1 MFKITPEQVQTVVSN
16 HFDQSD
22 PLQGFCVAQKIN
34 FIFMNSGTKYVGYS
48 NSKIVLCQML
58 GKNKDISQEVIMFD
72 DIMKIKKS
80 KIPFTKIY
88 DIKYKNDRKKKKS
101 LKLWFLSIRGFN
113 NNVDE
118 SMKLVERINLK
129 KINKE

>member
-1 MFKITPEQVQTVVSN
+1 
-16 HFDQSD
+16 
-22 PLQGFCVAQKIN
+22 
-34 FIFMNSGTKYVGYS
+34 
-48 NSKIVLCQML
+48 ML

-113 NNVDE
+113 NNVAE